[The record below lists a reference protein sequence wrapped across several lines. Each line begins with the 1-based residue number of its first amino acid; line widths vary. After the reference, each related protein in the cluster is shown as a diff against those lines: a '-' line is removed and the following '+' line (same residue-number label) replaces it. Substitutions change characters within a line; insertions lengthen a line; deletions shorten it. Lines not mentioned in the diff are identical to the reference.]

1 MDDLMSA
8 PTPPWPGP
16 THPTP
21 THPTPTH
28 PRPTHPPGFTGP
40 TTPDPVGPP
49 PPPPKP
55 QVPLW
60 REYATCYGMAYRFI
74 SRFPPMRWLFSA
86 YLIPGSPAYHT
97 VQSIAEPALAAV
109 KDPRSGGS

>member
-1 MDDLMSA
+1 
-8 PTPPWPGP
+8 
-16 THPTP
+16 
-21 THPTPTH
+21 
-28 PRPTHPPGFTGP
+28 
-40 TTPDPVGPP
+40 
-49 PPPPKP
+49 
-55 QVPLW
+55 
-60 REYATCYGMAYRFI
+60 MAYRFI